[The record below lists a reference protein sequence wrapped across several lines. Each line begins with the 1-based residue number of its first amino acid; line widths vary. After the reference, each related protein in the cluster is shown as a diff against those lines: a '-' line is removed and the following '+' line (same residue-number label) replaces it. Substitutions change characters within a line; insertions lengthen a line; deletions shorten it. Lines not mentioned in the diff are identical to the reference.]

1 MALSYSICVPNH
13 FIFQNCES
21 FISHTKYKII
31 YRYHPIL
38 YNLLQSSLYPFHFL
52 SLQFLQFKIYT
63 MPSFDLVSKVDLQTL
78 DNAVNTVEKEIRNR
92 FDFKGNHVVIDLN
105 KKDFKLNLESESEMK
120 INQIIDVLI
129 SKSMKQGL
137 AAEIYDLSK
146 EPFQSGKV
154 VKKEIPVR
162 NGIKQEDAKKIVKL
176 IKDSGLKVQAA
187 IMDDI
192 IRITAK
198 KIDDLQAVIQASK
211 GWDLGLAFQYVNMKN

>member
-1 MALSYSICVPNH
+1 
-13 FIFQNCES
+13 
-21 FISHTKYKII
+21 
-31 YRYHPIL
+31 
-38 YNLLQSSLYPFHFL
+38 
-52 SLQFLQFKIYT
+52 

-78 DNAVNTVEKEIRNR
+78 DNAINTVEKEIKNR
-92 FDFKGNHVVIDLN
+92 YDFKGNHVVIDLN
-105 KKDFKLNLESESEMK
+105 KKDFKLNLESESDMK

-154 VKKEIPVR
+154 VKKEIQVR

-176 IKDSGLKVQAA
+176 IKDSGVKVQAA

-211 GWDLGLAFQYVNMKN
+211 GWDLGVAFQYVNMKN